1 MCRFELPTDDAAF
14 ELRRTQR
21 MAQRRPRY
29 ALADLRAMRVAELNR
44 LCDGVGVDRTM
55 CLTKSDLVTCVATSG
70 RIELLG
76 GAVGAARSGAG
87 GSGGASASGSTG
99 AARGGDETHAQLM
112 SERVGALRKRAAA
125 ANVSLDGCVEK
136 CDIVDRILGRS
147 PQ

>member
-29 ALADLRAMRVAELNR
+29 ALDDLRAMRVAELNR
-44 LCDGVGVDRTM
+44 LCDGVGIDRTT
-55 CLTKSDLVTCVATSG
+55 CLTKRDLVTCVATSG

-76 GAVGAARSGAG
+76 GAARSED
-87 GSGGASASGSTG
+87 GSGGRSASAAG
-99 AARGGDETHAQLM
+99 AAASGGDETHAQLM
-112 SERVGALRKRAAA
+112 GERVGALRTRAAA

-136 CDIVDRILGRS
+136 RDIVDRILGRS
-147 PQ
+147 PP